1 MRLEDYRQFFQ
12 FRDGQLHPISEHSER
27 VRLAA
32 ADSFLIED
40 GMVRGLEA
48 HFNRFA
54 DWVREVDGEANEQLD
69 GFFSEIRMLLPLTG
83 RWFPRLEYH
92 GEADAGKH
100 LYLRL
105 RKAPKQLTDMS
116 LWTYP
121 KDDPRSMP
129 SIKGPDLSLMM
140 QLRRHAMFRGADE
153 TVLLNQNGHVLEGA
167 LSGLVWWRGNVLCAP
182 MPSKK
187 RLDSITTREVLTIA
201 EQMDFEIGFEAATPG
216 SLAGCEIWGL
226 SSLHGIRP
234 VTSWLDLGAKVG
246 EVVHAENFQ
255 KRLRLFSQSVD

>member
-1 MRLEDYRQFFQ
+1 MEDYGQFFQ
-12 FRDGQLHPISEHSER
+12 YRDGNLHLVSEHSLQ

-32 ADSFLIED
+32 ADSFLIEN

-54 DWVREVDGEANEQLD
+54 EWVREVDGEANKQLD
-69 GFFSEIRMLLPLTG
+69 GFFAEIKTLLPLTG

-92 GEADAGKH
+92 GEAAEGKH

-105 RKAPKQLTDMS
+105 REAPKQLAEMS

-121 KDDPRSMP
+121 KTDPRTHP
-129 SIKGPDLSLMM
+129 SIKGPELSLMM

-153 TVLLNQNGHVLEGA
+153 AVLLNQSGHVLEGA
-167 LSGLVWWRGNVLCAP
+167 LCGLVWWRGDVLCAP

-187 RLDSITTREVLTIA
+187 RLDSITSREVLTIA
-201 EQMDFEIGFEAATPG
+201 EQMDFETGFEAATPA

-234 VTSWLDLGAKVG
+234 VTNWVDLDANVG
-246 EVVHAENFQ
+246 GVFHAENFQ
-255 KRLRLFSQSVD
+255 KRLRLFAQSID